1 MNMESYNVYSYLS
14 AAIAYGILLL
24 LSFWGIKRY
33 TSGFTFF
40 IAVLISFVWTLYA
53 SYNLYNDE
61 LFSSSIL
68 PFETL
73 RNLSWY
79 IYLLAMLSSLKA
91 LSNDDHDS
99 SLEQKNTVYLSLN
112 KISFLTKSNY
122 AISLIMVC
130 LFVFVVELIPELT
143 FEINQLIGMDFRLF
157 SHVSFAIIGLILVE
171 QLYRNTLSEQRWAIK
186 FVCLGLGGLFT
197 FDFIIY
203 SKSLLFADID
213 FVLWNVR
220 GIINA
225 LIVPLLAISVIRLQ
239 ENSITYTISRQVIFH
254 TSALVGTGLY
264 LIFMSLAGFYIKEF
278 GGNWGEIAQILFIFL
293 AVLVLLILLFSGTI
307 RAQLKVYFN
316 KHFVH
321 YRYDYREEWINL
333 SKTLAELKSFNE
345 LSQIIIKTLANL
357 VDSSCGGLW
366 IQNEQGDYYLSEDY
380 KLRFTDNELELIK
393 QDDDAIQFLMT
404 KQWVIDLFEYENNPE
419 IYPQENFT
427 RWLDRKKNIW
437 LIIPILQQNKL
448 KAFVVLTKPRVTRRL
463 NWEDHDLLK
472 TVGMQLANAFV
483 LSQASD
489 ELSTARQFEAY
500 SRLSAFI
507 IHDLKNLV
515 AQVSLL
521 VKNAE
526 KHKNNPEFIDDA
538 IDTLE
543 NVVVKMQKLVNQLRQ
558 RNVKDNK
565 STLNLVDVMRDVV
578 KQQSANSPVPK
589 FQTEFAECLIAGEQE
604 KISAIF
610 GHLIQNAQDATDDDG
625 SIIMEL
631 EVYDKEVMIKIIDTG
646 TGMDKKF
653 ISERLFKPFDT
664 TKGNAGMGI
673 GVFEAKSYILKH
685 SGSIAV
691 ESEVGQG
698 TTFKIYFPLGLEVKA
713 EDQFQKQPERMISE
727 EGKIN

>member
-1 MNMESYNVYSYLS
+1 MNMESYNIYSYLS

-24 LSFWGIKRY
+24 LSLWGIKRN

-40 IAVLISFVWTLYA
+40 IAVFFSFIWSAYA
-53 SYNLYNDE
+53 SYNLYDDE
-61 LFSSSIL
+61 VYSSSIL

-79 IYLLAMLSSLKA
+79 IYLLAMLSSLEQKET
-91 LSNDDHDS
+91 S
-99 SLEQKNTVYLSLN
+99 SLSSSRF
-112 KISFLTKSNY
+112 SFLIKSNY
-122 AISLIMVC
+122 NIALVLGSF
-130 LFVFVVELIPELT
+130 FVFTAELIPEFMFAL
-143 FEINQLIGMDFRLF
+143 NQFLGMDFRLF

-186 FVCLGLGGLFT
+186 FVCLGIGGLFT

-213 FVLWNVR
+213 SILWNVR
-220 GIINA
+220 GVINA

-278 GGNWGEIAQILFIFL
+278 GGDWGEIAQILFIFL
-293 AVLVLLILLFSGTI
+293 AVLMLLILLFSGTI
-307 RAQLKVYFN
+307 RARLKVYFN

-333 SKTLAELKSFNE
+333 SKTLAEIESFNE
-345 LSQIIIKTLANL
+345 LSQVMIKTLANL

-366 IQNEQGDYYLSEDY
+366 IQNEQGDYYLFEDY

-393 QDDDAIQFLMT
+393 QDDGAVQFLMT

-419 IYPQENFT
+419 VYEQENFEH
-427 RWLDRKKNIW
+427 WLDRKKNIW
-437 LIIPILQQNKL
+437 LIIPILQQNTL

-483 LSQASD
+483 LSQASE

-515 AQVSLL
+515 AQVSLI

-543 NVVVKMQKLVNQLRQ
+543 NVVLKMQKLVNQLRQ

-565 STLNLVDVMRDVV
+565 STLNLVYVIRDTV
-578 KQQSANSPVPK
+578 KQQSANSPVPE
-589 FQTEFAECLIAGEQE
+589 FQTQLTECLIMGEQE
-604 KISAIF
+604 KISAIL

-625 SIIMEL
+625 AITIEL
-631 EVYDKEVMIKIIDTG
+631 VKQDKEAVLKLIDTG

-685 SGSIAV
+685 SGSISV
-691 ESEVGQG
+691 ESEVGRG
-698 TTFKIYFPLGLEVKA
+698 TTFNICFPLNSEVVT
-713 EDQFQKQPERMISE
+713 DS
-727 EGKIN
+727 